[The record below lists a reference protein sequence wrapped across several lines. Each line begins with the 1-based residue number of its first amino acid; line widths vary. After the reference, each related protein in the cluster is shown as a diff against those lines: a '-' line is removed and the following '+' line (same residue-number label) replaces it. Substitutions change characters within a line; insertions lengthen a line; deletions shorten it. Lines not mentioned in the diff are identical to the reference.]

1 VPRRAAPS
9 RLPPVAGEALYG
21 LNSVERAL
29 AAGRRTLRR
38 IYLREGRPSERLAR
52 IGQQAE
58 ALGLTL
64 FSGTP
69 EELEA
74 LCGSSAHQG
83 AVLACSPLPLADE
96 AAALALP
103 VSARPVLVVLDQV
116 EDPQNLGAVVR
127 NAAAFGA
134 AGLVIPRHHAAPL
147 SPAASKASA
156 GELETFPVFEATNL
170 ARFLDACKE
179 RGYWV
184 AGTVVSGGDPL
195 SGFRRDTPV
204 VLVLGNEG
212 RGLRPLVERHCD
224 FRLTIPTREGTSL
237 NVSAASAIALYHLL
251 GTGPSASA
259 PADAPEPP

>member
-1 VPRRAAPS
+1 
-9 RLPPVAGEALYG
+9 VAGEALYG
-21 LNSVERAL
+21 LNPVQRAL
-29 AAGRRTLRR
+29 ASGRRTVRR
-38 IYLREGRPSERLAR
+38 LYLREGRPSERLTQLAR
-52 IGQQAE
+52 QAE
-58 ALGLTL
+58 GLGLSVYT
-64 FSGTP
+64 GTP

-83 AVLACSPLPLADE
+83 AVLACSPLPLGDE

-103 VSARPVLVVLDQV
+103 VADRPVLLVLDQV

-156 GELETFPVFEATNL
+156 GELETFPVFEVTNL

-184 AGTVVSGGDPL
+184 AGTVVEGGAPL
-195 SGFRRDTPV
+195 AGFRRETPV
-204 VLVLGNEG
+204 VLVLGSEG
-212 RGLRPLVERHCD
+212 RGMRPLVERHCD
-224 FRLTIPTREGTSL
+224 FRLTIPTRAGTSL
-237 NVSAASAIALYHLL
+237 NVSAASAIALHHLL
-251 GTGPSASA
+251 GAAAMAVAAKDTGI
-259 PADAPEPP
+259 E